1 MHPTPTVHILL
12 ATFNGALYL
21 DDQLQSIAR
30 QTYSD
35 WTLTVSDDGSSD
47 TTLAIIQRF
56 SAQVHQP
63 VTVLQGPRQS
73 SSTANFF
80 HLVAQAPTGNSQD
93 LYAFCDQDDV
103 WYDDK
108 LLRAVKWHVN
118 YSGENVRL
126 YCGRTQVVNEQLQ
139 PIGISPNISRPPS
152 FGNALVQ
159 NIASGNS
166 MVFSH
171 AVLLAQRKVLP
182 EHSVWHD
189 WTTYIVS
196 TALGGL
202 VFFDQNP
209 SLLYRQHQ
217 SNVIGTNN
225 GLRSQLNR
233 LQPLFL
239 GRYKNWSELT
249 ERTVQDIKD
258 ALPQRSLDIFYKF
271 QALRRN
277 PSFLVRLRT
286 YANSEVRRQSIISN
300 ASLIFA
306 ILFRLV

>member
-1 MHPTPTVHILL
+1 MHPISTVHILL
-12 ATFNGALYL
+12 ATYNGARYL
-21 DDQLQSIAR
+21 DEQLQSIAR
-30 QTYSD
+30 QTHCD
-35 WTLTVSDDGSSD
+35 WTLTVSDDGSTD
-47 TTLAIIQRF
+47 DTLAIVQRF
-56 SAQVHQP
+56 AAQVHQP
-63 VTVLQGPRQS
+63 VTVLQGPRQG

-80 HLVAQAPTGNSQD
+80 YLLAQAPTGNSQD

-103 WYDDK
+103 WLDDK
-108 LLRAVKWHVN
+108 LSSAVKWHIQ
-118 YSGENVRL
+118 YSGQNVRL
-126 YCGRTQVVNEQLQ
+126 YCARTQVVDEQLQ
-139 PIGISPNISRPPS
+139 PIGISPNIKRTPS

-171 AVLLAQRKVLP
+171 AVLLTQRKVLP

-202 VFFDQNP
+202 VFFDETPN
-209 SLLYRQHQ
+209 LLYRQHQ
-217 SNVIGTNN
+217 NNVIGTNN

-233 LQPLFL
+233 LQPLFS
-239 GRYKNWSELT
+239 GRYKNWADLT
-249 ERTVQDIKD
+249 ERTIQDIKD
-258 ALPQRSLDIFYKF
+258 ELPQRSLDIFYKF
-271 QALRRN
+271 QALRRS

-286 YANSEVRRQSIISN
+286 YKNSEVRRQRIISN